1 MIKLHGQ
8 ELTREQATALL
19 AIMRK
24 EYEQN
29 EGKEV
34 YFSDYL
40 EQQMNR
46 KYVGYLI
53 QYLEMQLEERGKK

>member
-53 QYLEMQLEERGKK
+53 QYLEISLGKGGKE